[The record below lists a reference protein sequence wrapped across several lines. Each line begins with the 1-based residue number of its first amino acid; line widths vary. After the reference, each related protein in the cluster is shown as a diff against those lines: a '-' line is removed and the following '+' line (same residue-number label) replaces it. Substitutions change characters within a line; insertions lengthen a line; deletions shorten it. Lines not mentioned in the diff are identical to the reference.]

1 MCGFCDIINK
11 EEPPLD
17 LFSDE
22 DIERV
27 LFSIYTG
34 VITVRS
40 LDLNTYL
47 KIARKLSEGI
57 YEGYGKN
64 ISEVVFYDEEYI
76 MLKSLRENV
85 FHFSAAKT
93 YQQTREMSS
102 LLTDKNGIKAFDEF
116 KKSAKEI
123 FDKYNENY
131 LRAEYNSAIAQSN
144 TAQKWQEIQ
153 KFSKTLPM
161 LTYHT
166 VGDGRVRPAHEEL
179 NNISRPVN
187 DKFWDK
193 FMPPNGWNCR
203 CTVLQSSD
211 AEKTSLKDFKT
222 PSDVPSIFQ
231 FNAGKTKMVFSPKHP
246 YFTEVPKKDKPFAKN
261 NFGLPIV

>member
-1 MCGFCDIINK
+1 MCGFCDINNK
-11 EEPPLD
+11 QEDPLN

-27 LFSIYTG
+27 ILGIYTG
-34 VITVRS
+34 LITIHS

-76 MLKSLRENV
+76 MLKALRENV

-93 YQQTREMSS
+93 YQQTREISS
-102 LLTDKNGIKAFDEF
+102 LLTETDRIRTFNEF
-116 KKSAKEI
+116 KTYAKEI

-153 KFSKTLPM
+153 KFSKDLPM

-203 CTVLQSSD
+203 CAVLQSSD
-211 AEKTSLKDFKT
+211 VEKTSLKYFKT

-231 FNAGKTKMVFSPKHP
+231 FNAGKDKMVFSPKHP
-246 YFTEVPKKDKPFAKN
+246 YFKEVPRKDKDFAKT